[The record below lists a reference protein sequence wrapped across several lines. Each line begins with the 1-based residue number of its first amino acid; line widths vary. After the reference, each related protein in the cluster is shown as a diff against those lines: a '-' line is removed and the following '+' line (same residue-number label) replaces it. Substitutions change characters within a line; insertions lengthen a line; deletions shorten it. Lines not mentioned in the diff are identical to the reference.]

1 MEARQIFDTI
11 PELFDRYRPRYTP
24 ELFTE
29 LIEYTA
35 LGPGKTVL
43 ELGPGTGQATDP
55 ILDTGCQYLAVELGE
70 HLTEMMQRK
79 YGRRPNFSIV
89 NDDFITHDFGERRFD
104 LICSASAIQWI
115 PEEIAFTKTFSLL
128 KPGGTLAMMLTKT
141 DYKTPDPK
149 LYGKIQEAY
158 DRYFKPAAPYIHGSF
173 PYADAPRYGYTGFEK
188 REYHSRR
195 VLTAD
200 EYIGLCG
207 THSDH
212 ITIPEPWKT
221 KLFEGLRAAVMEAG
235 GRIVMEDTHILYLA
249 GKP

>member
-1 MEARQIFDTI
+1 
-11 PELFDRYRPRYTP
+11 
-24 ELFTE
+24 
-29 LIEYTA
+29 
-35 LGPGKTVL
+35 
-43 ELGPGTGQATDP
+43 
-55 ILDTGCQYLAVELGE
+55 
-70 HLTEMMQRK
+70 
-79 YGRRPNFSIV
+79 
-89 NDDFITHDFGERRFD
+89 
-104 LICSASAIQWI
+104 
-115 PEEIAFTKTFSLL
+115 
-128 KPGGTLAMMLTKT
+128 MLTKT

-158 DRYFKPAAPYIHGSF
+158 GRYFKPAAPYTHGSF